1 MPDSNLPEPLAPTA
15 QTSAAPAP
23 IADDPSATLAKLNR
37 LFVQALLQI
46 GKHSDADDIDAAC
59 RLAAQGWS
67 LLRHDQPREAER
79 LNGVMHSLTGPRH
92 TRQPGKA
99 ARMTE
104 IETTVATEP
113 STERK
118 QSHER

>member
-1 MPDSNLPEPLAPTA
+1 MPDPKSFVP
-15 QTSAAPAP
+15 PASP
-23 IADDPSATLAKLNR
+23 GDDPGATLARLNR

-46 GKHSDADDIDAAC
+46 GKHGDADDVDAAC

-92 TRQPGKA
+92 TRQPRA
-99 ARMTE
+99 AAKMTE
-104 IETTVATEP
+104 TETPTEASP
-113 STERK
+113 ERK
-118 QSHER
+118 